1 MSEVFAPSLKTSSY
15 VAQVPEAYGRMDVSS
30 VFCQADVF
38 RKRFKIADKLAEIF
52 SLGGLLGLDVCCSQG
67 TERA

>member
-1 MSEVFAPSLKTSSY
+1 MQK
-15 VAQVPEAYGRMDVSS
+15 VPEAYGRMDVPS
-30 VFCQADVF
+30 VFCQVDVF